1 MTFFVIKN
9 SLAEVTPSTIIT
21 SDSYEII
28 RMNLTKSFFD
38 NLDNKQFQL
47 QIGEE
52 EYLDLNLVEIKSI
65 KSETIPNGQ
74 IEPFSLLFQSTDKRV
89 FEQNTFLIKSDSTD
103 DIHLFLVPIGA
114 NERGT
119 QYEAIFT

>member
-1 MTFFVIKN
+1 MADIP
-9 SLAEVTPSTIIT
+9 SSTIIT

-47 QIGEE
+47 QIGDE

-65 KSETIPNGQ
+65 KSEIIPNGQ
-74 IEPFSLLFQSTDKRV
+74 AEPFSLLFQSTDQRV
-89 FEQNTFLIKSDSTD
+89 FEQNTFLMKSDSTD
-103 DIHLFLVPIGA
+103 DIFLFLVPIGA
-114 NERGT
+114 NEQGT